1 MKIFSTAAMAAL
13 LLGAGAIT
21 HSANVRAEIDGCQQL
36 AIECDE
42 GNQEACHLYQVG
54 GCKGEAPTGSIL
66 RGTPSTKTNLKPES
80 ESLNSKPNVTVS
92 K

>member
-1 MKIFSTAAMAAL
+1 MKIFSTATMAAL
-13 LLGAGAIT
+13 LLGTGAIM
-21 HSANVRAEIDGCQQL
+21 HSANVKAQIDGCQQL

-42 GNQEACHLYQVG
+42 GDQEACHLYQVG

-66 RGTPSTKTNLKPES
+66 KGTPSAKTNHTPDTA
-80 ESLNSKPNVTVS
+80 SLNSKPNVTVA